1 MPPRRTQ
8 AAKRTRTRSKL
19 SGDETSERCG
29 WQETHS
35 QEPGGIRRTH
45 PPLTH
50 IIPSANPRL
59 RICTRTPAS
68 CSFCAVAM
76 QENTAFFGHETAFW
90 HGFRPCS
97 CRKRCCGRQNP
108 RSENLKA
115 SKMRRNRPSAC
126 QNAVSWP
133 KSEGFATWKPVPLRR
148 QNENAH
154 RCTGES
160 TKRENGDVENASGWA
175 ARIRTL
181 IAGTKNQSPAVG
193 RRPSEQIE
201 AHNDERKWWAVRESN
216 PRPWD

>member
-1 MPPRRTQ
+1 MARNAFARTWRHSPHAPSPYAHHPKRQPSPPHLHPHARIVLFLR
-8 AAKRTRTRSKL
+8 
-19 SGDETSERCG
+19 
-29 WQETHS
+29 
-35 QEPGGIRRTH
+35 GGH
-45 PPLTH
+45 AGKH
-50 IIPSANPRL
+50 GFS
-59 RICTRTPAS
+59 
-68 CSFCAVAM
+68 
-76 QENTAFFGHETAFW
+76 GHETAFW

-97 CRKRCCGRQNP
+97 GRKRCCGRQNP

-115 SKMRRNRPSAC
+115 SKMRRNRPSVC